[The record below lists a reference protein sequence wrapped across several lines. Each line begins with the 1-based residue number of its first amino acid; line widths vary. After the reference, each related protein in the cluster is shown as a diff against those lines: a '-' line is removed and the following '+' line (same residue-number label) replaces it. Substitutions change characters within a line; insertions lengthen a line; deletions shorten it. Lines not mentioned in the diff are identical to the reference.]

1 MTKAKPKAR
10 RIVGV
15 ISLAAAFL
23 LQPFLL
29 LKVEAGDFSSSGMA
43 LADVQSS
50 QPAYGGYPQGSYAPQ
65 NGYQY
70 QQNFQA
76 PVQQG
81 QAPQYIG
88 MASGRAQVPAP
99 GPTHYHLQ
107 AQLLMRQGKLEE
119 ANQALSIAVR
129 MYPNNRLLLSDMGQL
144 SLKRANKFIS
154 ARDYDS
160 AMKVLRQAIYL
171 DSASGQPGT
180 ISRQAANQLDNV
192 LRATGVDPK
201 DAKARS
207 ALASSLAQRGRT
219 TEATVEYQT
228 AMKIQPL
235 PETAV
240 GLGDLYMQANQKDKA
255 KAEYQKALELNPN
268 YSPAHRQLGVLYNR
282 EGDVVGA
289 SSELSRAVILD
300 SSDRVA
306 SGELISLWQA
316 QVGRNPN
323 DVNAHLGLARA
334 YQLSGDLR
342 SAQGEYRQVVM
353 IDPNNPNLPQARM
366 SFRLAMARQQA
377 DQAYGYA
384 QSLDA
389 QGNIYG
395 AIQATQ
401 QGLAAD
407 PNNVKLTTFRAYLYE
422 KLGQFSQA
430 RDGYSLA
437 LREDPNNQYAQE
449 RLKAVA
455 GLADLPQSNG
465 GGFAGN
471 LALGA
476 AAAGGAIGMMAM
488 GANAPRSVMPG
499 LPGAQA
505 VMREP
510 VQMTQTNT
518 ISDLFWKV
526 RGAAV
531 DDSIEQQKKEE
542 KAEMMKKMFM
552 AMKGAP
558 KSSSGG
564 GLDLGSAPPGLPP
577 DIAAIVGGGK
587 APSGGASAQ
596 NLPPGFPPQLA
607 AILGGPGL
615 PPAVAG
621 LIDSMGLKKPDGS
634 LDFDKINNLLDTMGL
649 KKPDGSLDLAK
660 ISSMLGGIDLSAIMS
675 GAGAGGPAS
684 LPPGLAA
691 MSGTQGR
698 SPHESRGKGTSA
710 LAGLPPNI
718 AAIMGGGA
726 SAELS
731 KLPVPKKS
739 ATKSKSKSASKKTT
753 KATSKKAT
761 TTKGKAKASAKTKG
775 LKAKKTVKA
784 QLATSAPQAVAAAP
798 AASPMPG
805 GLPGMPAGGGFNL
818 AGFMPVINMAMQR
831 FINLENQTKSVASQL
846 QQTQQAVREM
856 QTYMRNNPNGAPGG
870 AFVPTSVPM
879 GGQAQ
884 GPGIPGQMNMP
895 PQMPQPQMPPI
906 NGAGQMPPG
915 LPGAMPG
922 MPPQMNGP
930 MGPGDQP
937 IELRPSLGPASMA
950 PPNVPPSNL
959 QSVQID
965 PNPPPIGSAQLG
977 LAGNATQPPVELRAS
992 MAPPIIASAAS
1003 GIAAG
1008 AAGQIASV
1016 PQNVQGIM
1024 PTNVPQFTDPGNV
1037 SKAINDINN
1046 NNDDVP
1052 SVSKTGKPGK
1062 QNKIRVEVE
1071 GVRPDIL
1078 GLRVKLV
1085 VKNDAGFSIP
1095 LPDDMSG
1102 FVKRLKFYMPK
1113 NAEKIPAHGELHCSI
1128 KVPIP

>member
-1 MTKAKPKAR
+1 MIKAR
-10 RIVGV
+10 RKARTTVGV

-29 LKVEAGDFSSSGMA
+29 IRADAGDFTSSGMA
-43 LADVQSS
+43 VAGVQT
-50 QPAYGGYPQGSYAPQ
+50 G
-65 NGYQY
+65 QY
-70 QQNFQA
+70 QNYQA
-76 PVQQG
+76 PAQGG
-81 QAPQYIG
+81 QASGPQYIG
-88 MASGRAQVPAP
+88 MASGRTQPPAP

-107 AQLLMRQGKLEE
+107 AQLLMRQGRLEE
-119 ANQALSIAVR
+119 ANQALSIATR

-144 SLKRANKFIS
+144 SLKRANKFIQN
-154 ARDYDS
+154 RDYDS
-160 AMKVLRQAIYL
+160 AMKVLRQAIYM

-180 ISRQAANQLDNV
+180 ISRQASNQLDNV
-192 LRATGVDPK
+192 LRITGIDPK

-207 ALASSLAQRGRT
+207 ALASSLAARGRT
-219 TEATVEYQT
+219 AEATVEYQA

-255 KAEYQKALELNPN
+255 KAEYQKALEINPN
-268 YSPAHRQLGVLYNR
+268 YAPAHRQLGVLYNR

-300 SSDRVA
+300 SSDKTA
-306 SGELISLWQA
+306 AGELISLWQA

-377 DQAYGYA
+377 NQAYGYA
-384 QSLDA
+384 QNLDA
-389 QGNIYG
+389 QGNTFG

-407 PNNVKLTTFRAYLYE
+407 PNNVKLTVFRAYLYE

-455 GLADLPQSNG
+455 NLADLPQYNG
-465 GGFAGN
+465 SSGNGFAAN
-471 LALGA
+471 LAMGA
-476 AAAGGAIGMMAM
+476 AAAGGAVGMMAM
-488 GANAPRSVMPG
+488 GANAPRSVVPG

-505 VMREP
+505 MLP
-510 VQMTQTNT
+510 PQPQMTQTNT

-564 GLDLGSAPPGLPP
+564 GGLDMAAIMGGAAAGSSLGAAPPGLPP
-577 DIAAIVGGGK
+577 DIAAIVSGGK
-587 APSGGASAQ
+587 APSGGSSAQ

-649 KKPDGSLDLAK
+649 KKPDGSLDLTK
-660 ISSMLGGIDLSAIMS
+660 ISSLLGGIDLSAIMS
-675 GAGAGGPAS
+675 GAGAGGASS
-684 LPPGLAA
+684 LPPGLAS
-691 MSGTQGR
+691 MTGTQGR
-698 SPHESRGKGTSA
+698 SPHESRGKSSGGS
-710 LAGLPPNI
+710 LAALPPNI
-718 AAIMGGGA
+718 AAIMAGGNAAGFA
-726 SAELS
+726 MSS
-731 KLPVPKKS
+731 VPSPKKT
-739 ATKSKSKSASKKTT
+739 AAKSKVAKKATAKKAST
-753 KATSKKAT
+753 KATSK
-761 TTKGKAKASAKTKG
+761 GKAKTTAKAKN
-775 LKAKKTVKA
+775 LKAKKSVKA
-784 QLATSAPQAVAAAP
+784 QVVAAPQVPVAQAPAPVAAAP
-798 AASPMPG
+798 AA
-805 GLPGMPAGGGFNL
+805 AGFNM

-831 FINLENQTKSVASQL
+831 FINLENQTKSVAAQL

-856 QTYMRNNPNGAPGG
+856 QSYMRNNPNGM
-870 AFVPTSVPM
+870 PM
-879 GGQAQ
+879 PMN
-884 GPGIPGQMNMP
+884 GPGQPLKMDTPAQMNMP
-895 PQMPQPQMPPI
+895 PQMAAPQM
-906 NGAGQMPPG
+906 
-915 LPGAMPG
+915 
-922 MPPQMNGP
+922 PQMNGP
-930 MGPGDQP
+930 GQMPGAIPSDMPGMPMPQMKGPSGPGDQP
-937 IELRPSLGPASMA
+937 IELRPQAS
-950 PPNVPPSNL
+950 N
-959 QSVQID
+959 VQID
-965 PNPPPIGSAQLG
+965 PNPPPMGSAQLG
-977 LAGNATQPPVELRAS
+977 QANNATQPPVELRAS
-992 MAPPIIASAAS
+992 MAPPLV
-1003 GIAAG
+1003 AG
-1008 AAGQIASV
+1008 AATQIASV
-1016 PQNVQGIM
+1016 PQNVQANG
-1024 PTNVPQFTDPGNV
+1024 NAPQFTDPGNV
-1037 SKAINDINN
+1037 SQAIKDIN

-1052 SVSKTGKPGK
+1052 VVSKPGKPGK
-1062 QNKIRVEVE
+1062 PNKIRLEVE

-1078 GLRVKLV
+1078 GIRVKLV
-1085 VKNDAGFSIP
+1085 LKNDANFAIP

-1113 NAEKIPAHGELHCSI
+1113 NTNKVPAHSELHCSL